1 MWTNILTNKIALPLV
16 IIMIFGV
23 AGATAADKRLEKGAF
38 GVKAGWIAATD
49 FSMNW
54 KEPQPNSTDY
64 TTKIG
69 LYAGV
74 FYDIPIM
81 HRLLL
86 SPAIDLLDIN
96 VVGDRQWMIDISLGV
111 KRVLHLRGS
120 SVAVKPGIA
129 IGYAYLA
136 DFRPMKSTEYTTWK
150 VLVETAFLASK
161 HYSYILELS
170 VTNTDGGNSEVDVD
184 ANPIIGLRFGVAY

>member
-1 MWTNILTNKIALPLV
+1 ML
-16 IIMIFGV
+16 FGV
-23 AGATAADKRLEKGAF
+23 AGAVAADKRLERGAF
-38 GVKAGWIAATD
+38 GIKAGWIAATD

-54 KEPQPNSTDY
+54 KVPRPNSTDY
-64 TTKIG
+64 TTKVG

-96 VVGDRQWMIDISLGV
+96 VVDERQWMIDVSLGI
-111 KRVLHLRGS
+111 KRVLHRRGS

-136 DFRPMKSTEYTTWK
+136 EFRPMKKTEYMTWK
-150 VLVETAFLASK
+150 VLVEAAFLVNK
-161 HYSYILELS
+161 RYSYVLEFS
-170 VTNTDGGNSEVDVD
+170 VTGTDGGNSEVDVET
-184 ANPIIGLRFGVAY
+184 NPIIGLRFGVAY